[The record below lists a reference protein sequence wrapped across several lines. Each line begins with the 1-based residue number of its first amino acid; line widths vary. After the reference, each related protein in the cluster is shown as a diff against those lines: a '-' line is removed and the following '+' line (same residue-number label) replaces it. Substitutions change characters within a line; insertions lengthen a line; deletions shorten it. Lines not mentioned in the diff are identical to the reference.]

1 MRTRIALTGLALGA
15 VLLGG
20 GIAAPA
26 VQASPVAEAQVS
38 PTRTWEKSTD
48 AAPSPAGAL
57 GWTHVAYYDWSWTCE
72 AARTNLESHGFIARC
87 TQLGPF
93 TWDLQRLT

>member
-1 MRTRIALTGLALGA
+1 MRTRIALTGLALGT

-26 VQASPVAEAQVS
+26 AQASPAAEAQVS
-38 PTRTWEKSTD
+38 PTRAWEASTD

-57 GWTHVAYYDWSWTCE
+57 GWVHVAYFDWSWTCE
-72 AARTNLESHGFIARC
+72 AARTDLELRGFIATC
-87 TQLGPF
+87 TQRGAF
-93 TWDLQRLT
+93 TWELRRLI